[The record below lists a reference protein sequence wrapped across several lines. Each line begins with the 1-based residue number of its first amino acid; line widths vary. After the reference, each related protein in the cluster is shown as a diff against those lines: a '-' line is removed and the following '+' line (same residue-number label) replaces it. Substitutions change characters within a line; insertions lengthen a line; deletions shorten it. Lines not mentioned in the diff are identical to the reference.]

1 MILITKRLGGVRQE
15 LKDLKRD
22 VNSSLT
28 EFNSPTATKFDGIK
42 VALTTLNKI
51 FRHTL
56 TL

>member
-28 EFNSPTATKFDGIK
+28 EFNNPTATKFDGIK